1 MGARR
6 VHPIPTAAGIPERFS
21 TGRGMGPR
29 STNPLRSNLVTK
41 RARQRVLVVCT
52 GNSAR
57 SIMAEALFQALGQ
70 GAVEVASAGSAP
82 TGRVHPLALEQISR
96 LPVDPGQFTS
106 KSLAAVLE
114 ASADPFDLVIT
125 VCDHAARHCDP
136 LPADTTRLHWGLPDP
151 AAHTEMEEAR
161 SAFSACFDVL
171 AQRIGGLLGSDLLR
185 RGQGR

>member
-1 MGARR
+1 
-6 VHPIPTAAGIPERFS
+6 
-21 TGRGMGPR
+21 
-29 STNPLRSNLVTK
+29 
-41 RARQRVLVVCT
+41 
-52 GNSAR
+52 
-57 SIMAEALFQALGQ
+57 
-70 GAVEVASAGSAP
+70 VAPP

-151 AAHTEMEEAR
+151 AAHTEMEE
-161 SAFSACFDVL
+161 CL
-171 AQRIGGLLGSDLLR
+171 ASSPLAVWRQSSWPLSRQLPLVVVGRPHEPADTTVRRQRVRPERHLR
-185 RGQGR
+185 

>member
-1 MGARR
+1 
-6 VHPIPTAAGIPERFS
+6 
-21 TGRGMGPR
+21 MGPP

-57 SIMAEALFQALGQ
+57 SIMAKALFQVLGQ
-70 GAVEVASAGSAP
+70 GAVEVVSAGSAP
-82 TGRVHPLALEQISR
+82 TGRVHPLALKQISR

-125 VCDHAARHCDP
+125 VCDHAARPYDP
-136 LPADTTRLHWGLPDP
+136 LPADTARLHWGLPDP
-151 AAHTEMEEAR
+151 AALTQVEGAR
-161 SAFSACFDVL
+161 TAFSACFDLL
-171 AQRIGGLLGSDLLR
+171 AERIGDLLDTDLP
-185 RGQGR
+185 QA